1 MPNDMSPIEPPL
13 VPNTTDAFA
22 RRTAGYCARA
32 SSLVRD
38 PSLTKDAAVTAL
50 DHLSALQRDLAA
62 ERLRI
67 GKPQRADLRRI
78 EDRFKPLEANLKQA
92 RTDLSGALLRAKA
105 GESNLY
111 RLVPHGKGPDD
122 ASCNEKD
129 TTPALHAAPQ
139 PVSASRALL
148 DLEALRPYLSEHAL
162 RQAIEKHAK
171 DTGDHALSGVAYAV
185 LPASAH
191 LPCDIY

>member
-13 VPNTTDAFA
+13 VSDTADAFA

-38 PSLTKDAAVTAL
+38 PSLTKDAAVAAL
-50 DHLSALQRDLAA
+50 DHLSALQHDLAA
-62 ERLRI
+62 ERLRV
-67 GKPQRADLRRI
+67 GKPIKADLRQI
-78 EDRFKPLEANLKQA
+78 EDAFKPLEADVKQA
-92 RTDLSGALLRAKA
+92 RTDLTGALLRAKA

-111 RLVPHGKGPDD
+111 GLVPHGKAPDA
-122 ASCNEKD
+122 ASSAEKD
-129 TTPALHAAPQ
+129 TTPVRCAVPQ

-162 RQAIEKHAK
+162 RQAIEKHVK
-171 DTGDHALSGVAYAV
+171 DTGDHSLNGVAYAV